1 MISFSEITE
10 QKITEKYNGLS
21 QDLKDVLSSADTSA
35 IIENIAVKYQ
45 LDEEKIEMLI
55 QLAGLVI
62 LGFATFEDMK
72 TEMKENLEIN
82 LQFIPS
88 IADEIHQKIFLPIA
102 NSLQK
107 TITAPAT
114 PAPATVPQPVAPPRE
129 PAIGPEVVDLRRS
142 PPVVDKVEPL
152 PPPPPPP
159 LIEAE
164 PHKAST
170 PPLIA
175 APERDEPRPSGRE
188 AEPHKTPTPIPV
200 PESLS
205 RMPQIILRSP
215 GLPPTD
221 LPRDILDLRKDKGE
235 F

>member
-88 IADEIHQKIFLPIA
+88 IAA
-102 NSLQK
+102 
-107 TITAPAT
+107 
-114 PAPATVPQPVAPPRE
+114 
-129 PAIGPEVVDLRRS
+129 
-142 PPVVDKVEPL
+142 
-152 PPPPPPP
+152 
-159 LIEAE
+159 
-164 PHKAST
+164 KACFWRKS
-170 PPLIA
+170 
-175 APERDEPRPSGRE
+175 EKGR
-188 AEPHKTPTPIPV
+188 
-200 PESLS
+200 
-205 RMPQIILRSP
+205 
-215 GLPPTD
+215 
-221 LPRDILDLRKDKGE
+221 
-235 F
+235 